1 LAELR
6 KFDNFEDRKR
16 VNLSLRAFFHLPNQ
30 ILLMAK
36 EKKFTLDEL
45 KVESFATKL
54 TTTQMSNT
62 KGGIYVIKGRRYTY
76 SVRWTAI
83 DIRLPQEFNSEHVN
97 GGK

>member
-1 LAELR
+1 
-6 KFDNFEDRKR
+6 
-16 VNLSLRAFFHLPNQ
+16 
-30 ILLMAK
+30 MAK

-54 TTTQMSNT
+54 TTQQMTNT

-83 DIRLPQEFNSEHVN
+83 DIRLPQESNSEN
-97 GGK
+97 IGGSK